1 MTQPKSPPSTSLTSD
16 HFPLL
21 LAILLALSAGAA
33 QLWLLRDFRQLP
45 SGIFGGDYTYQMGC
59 IRSILASGNPMA
71 SCSCSGALPGY
82 LPFYGTVVALF
93 VKVTGLPV
101 DRGMLLMSALIYA
114 ASVFG
119 VYLVMARHFGKS
131 AGLAMAA
138 LWAALYTSP
147 ILKYTEFTAQ
157 LLVPFYFDALLL
169 FIQSPRARHALYLGL
184 MLAALGYAHTVAFVS
199 GIVVAT
205 ASSLFGALWRAR
217 TGGLGRE
224 LLASARG
231 LAIVAACAA
240 LAIGYWYRPIFVH
253 HGRTSLHYVEWNGGV
268 LLRTLAQRLKY
279 ARGVFGDFYHMEEVP
294 RLVLHALFFVGLFAF
309 WRTRERERFV
319 PVMLAAAL
327 TFAWMFHYF
336 VTMPLLHT
344 HFVPE
349 YVRRMMWAF
358 ALLLVAA
365 IPVALLFER
374 VRSRGAVLALQAAVV
389 IAALVG
395 LVTGVGR
402 VSRDQTV
409 VWAREPLIPQY
420 AALQAWVLA
429 YTHVNDVVL
438 SSNELSYAWSALT
451 GRKAVVSRRAQNDPF
466 LDMDERNRDAALMLY
481 GHDEAKRRAL
491 LARWNVSYLLWTAD
505 WAKNEF
511 PMDSTGNVFMADPML
526 YFPNPAYDA
535 ELEAAGVKL
544 FSMNAWVDP
553 AMRGDAFPKFDL
565 TIISPQNYVRASHPW
580 RMELDSLLQEV
591 WSYPASGWKSAIL
604 YRVRR

>member
-1 MTQPKSPPSTSLTSD
+1 M
-16 HFPLL
+16 
-21 LAILLALSAGAA
+21 LAIVLALSAGAA

-82 LPFYGTVVALF
+82 LPLYGTIVALF

-119 VYLVMARHFGKS
+119 VYLIMARHFGRS
-131 AGLAMAA
+131 AGLAMAG
-138 LWAALYTSP
+138 LWTALYTSAV
-147 ILKYTEFTAQ
+147 LKYTEFTAQ

-169 FIQSPRARHALYLGL
+169 FIHSPRARHAFYLGL
-184 MLAALGYAHTVAFVS
+184 MLAVLGYAHAVAFVT
-199 GIVVAT
+199 GIVVAA
-205 ASSLFGALWRAR
+205 ASSLFGALWRSRA
-217 TGGLGRE
+217 GGAGRE

-231 LAIVAACAA
+231 IAIVAACAA
-240 LAIGYWYRPIFVH
+240 LALGYWFRPIFVH
-253 HGRTSLHYVEWNGGV
+253 HGHTSLHYVEWNGGV
-268 LLRTLAQRLKY
+268 LLRTLGQRLTY
-279 ARGVFGDFYHMEEVP
+279 ARGVLADLIRLDHVP
-294 RLVLHALFFVGLFAF
+294 SLVLHALFFAGLFAF

-319 PVMLAAAL
+319 PAVLAAVL

-336 VTMPLLHT
+336 VTMPLLQT

-358 ALLLVAA
+358 AVLLVAA
-365 IPVALLFER
+365 IPVTLFFER
-374 VRSRGAVLALQAAVV
+374 MKSRGVVLTLRIVV
-389 IAALVG
+389 VVAALAG
-395 LVTGVGR
+395 LVAGVGR
-402 VSRDQTV
+402 LSRDQTL

-420 AALQAWVLA
+420 AAMQEWVLA
-429 YTHVNDVVL
+429 HTHVNDVVL

-451 GRKAVVSRRAQNDPF
+451 GRKTVVTRRAQNDPF

-481 GHDEAKRRAL
+481 GHDEAKRLAL
-491 LARWNVSYLLWTAD
+491 LTRWNVSYLLWTED
-505 WAKNEF
+505 WARNEF
-511 PMDSTGNVFMADPML
+511 PMDSTGNVFMADPLL
-526 YFPNPAYDA
+526 YFPNPGYDA
-535 ELEAAGVKL
+535 ELQLAGVKL
-544 FSMNAWVDP
+544 LSMNAWVDP
-553 AMRGDAFPKFDL
+553 AMRGDAYPRFDL
-565 TIISPQNYVRASHPW
+565 TIISPENYVRASHPW
-580 RMELDSLLQEV
+580 RMELDSLLEEV